1 MQVRVHVCK
10 ALIDVDGRRAAI
22 LRFELNV
29 VARRA
34 SSPPVSPP
42 TERTGS
48 LTVFTQLPTWS
59 SNQLAATPPLNPP
72 GRWDAMISYT
82 QRNASAKH
90 LAAELYS
97 SLRERGLTVWLDV
110 KMGKL
115 NEDAMKEAAQHSR
128 CIIAVVTGPER
139 DGDSEENAYFKRQYC
154 MNELRW
160 ARVRSCSIFL
170 PQSHL
175 ICSGC

>member
-1 MQVRVHVCK
+1 M
-10 ALIDVDGRRAAI
+10 
-22 LRFELNV
+22 
-29 VARRA
+29 
-34 SSPPVSPP
+34 
-42 TERTGS
+42 
-48 LTVFTQLPTWS
+48 
-59 SNQLAATPPLNPP
+59 
-72 GRWDAMISYT
+72 MISYT

-97 SLRERGLTVWLDV
+97 SLRERDVTVWLDV

-115 NEDAMKEAAQHSR
+115 NEDAMKEATQHSR

-160 ARVRSCSIFL
+160 ARVRTTISVCRVSL
-170 PQSHL
+170 VSPML
-175 ICSGC
+175 T